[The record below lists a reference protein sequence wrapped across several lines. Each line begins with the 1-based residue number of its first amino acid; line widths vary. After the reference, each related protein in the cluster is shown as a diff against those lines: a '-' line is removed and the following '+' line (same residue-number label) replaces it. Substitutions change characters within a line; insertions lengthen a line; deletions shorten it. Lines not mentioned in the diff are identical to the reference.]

1 MNLSLLVLANALANS
16 VLAIS
21 AIHLWLKVFGH
32 EDSAI
37 YRHKY
42 AAYLCKLATTVT
54 ICGSVAN
61 IFAHQE
67 PPITEFILNI
77 GVACNYVWLSW
88 FSSMSEPVKT
98 VPSAVFRTVKTKAK
112 TNGKP
117 KRNVQ
122 RS

>member
-1 MNLSLLVLANALANS
+1 MKISVLVLLNALANS

-37 YRHKY
+37 YKHKY
-42 AAYLCKLATTVT
+42 AVHLCKLATTVT
-54 ICGSVAN
+54 ICGAVAN
-61 IFAHQE
+61 IFAHEE
-67 PPITEFILNI
+67 PPITEFVLNI

-88 FSSMSEPVKT
+88 FSSIAAPENQDSVK
-98 VPSAVFRTVKTKAK
+98 PRTVKS
-112 TNGKP
+112 NESP
-117 KRNVQ
+117 KRPKKHVR

>member
-1 MNLSLLVLANALANS
+1 MNLSLLVILNVLANS

-32 EDSAI
+32 EGSAI
-37 YRHKY
+37 YKHKY

-54 ICGSVAN
+54 ICGSVSN
-61 IFAHQE
+61 IFVHAE

-88 FSSMSEPVKT
+88 FSSFANPVK
-98 VPSAVFRTVKTKAK
+98 PAAKPATKLAQ
-112 TNGKP
+112 NGKP
-117 KRNVQ
+117 KQNAPR
-122 RS
+122 R

>member
-1 MNLSLLVLANALANS
+1 MTLSPLVLLNVLANS
-16 VLAIS
+16 VLAVS
-21 AIHLWLKVFGH
+21 AIHLWLRVFGH

-37 YRHKY
+37 YKHKY
-42 AAYLCKLATTVT
+42 AVHLCKLATTIT

-67 PPITEFILNI
+67 PPVTEFILNI

-88 FSSMSEPVKT
+88 FSTISAPKKRAVVKQPT
-98 VPSAVFRTVKTKAK
+98 AK
-112 TNGKP
+112 PDEKP
-117 KRNVQ
+117 KRPKVNAR

>member
-1 MNLSLLVLANALANS
+1 MNLSLLVILNVLANS

-37 YRHKY
+37 YMHKY
-42 AAYLCKLATTVT
+42 ASYLCKLATTVT
-54 ICGSVAN
+54 ICGSVSN
-61 IFAHQE
+61 ILVHEE

-88 FSSMSEPVKT
+88 FSTISKPVK
-98 VPSAVFRTVKTKAK
+98 SAAKPLTKLK
-112 TNGKP
+112 QNGRLKQ
-117 KRNVQ
+117 NVA
-122 RS
+122 RH

>member
-1 MNLSLLVLANALANS
+1 MTLSPLVLLNALANS
-16 VLAIS
+16 VLAVS
-21 AIHLWLKVFGH
+21 AIHLWLKIFGH

-42 AAYLCKLATTVT
+42 AAHLCKIATAVT

-67 PPITEFILNI
+67 PPVTEFILNI

-88 FSSMSEPVKT
+88 FSTVSDPVKPAPKKPLT
-98 VPSAVFRTVKTKAK
+98 SKA
-112 TNGKP
+112 NGKP
-117 KRNVQ
+117 KRNV
-122 RS
+122 RRP

>member
-1 MNLSLLVLANALANS
+1 MTLSPLVLLNALANS
-16 VLAIS
+16 VLAVS
-21 AIHLWLKVFGH
+21 AIHLWLRVFGH
-32 EDSAI
+32 EDSSI

-42 AAYLCKLATTVT
+42 AAHLCKLATTIT

-67 PPITEFILNI
+67 PPVTEFILNI

-88 FSSMSEPVKT
+88 FSSISAPTKRASIK
-98 VPSAVFRTVKTKAK
+98 PSSAK
-112 TNGKP
+112 QNAKP
-117 KRNVQ
+117 KRNDR

>member
-1 MNLSLLVLANALANS
+1 MTLSPIVLLNALANS

-21 AIHLWLKVFGH
+21 AIHLWLKIFGH

-42 AAYLCKLATTVT
+42 AAHLCKIATAVT

-61 IFAHQE
+61 ILAHQE
-67 PPITEFILNI
+67 PPVTEFILNI

-88 FSSMSEPVKT
+88 FSALAEPSSTLLDKKL
-98 VPSAVFRTVKTKAK
+98 STK
-112 TNGKP
+112 KP
-117 KRNVQ
+117 KR
-122 RS
+122 SIKKL

>member
-1 MNLSLLVLANALANS
+1 MKISVLVLLNALANS

-32 EDSAI
+32 EDSSI

-42 AAYLCKLATTVT
+42 AVHLCKLATTVT
-54 ICGSVAN
+54 ICGAVAN
-61 IFAHQE
+61 IFAHAE
-67 PPITEFILNI
+67 PPITEFVLNI

-88 FSSMSEPVKT
+88 FSTISTPVKR
-98 VPSAVFRTVKTKAK
+98 VSVKPPTVKSNESPKR
-112 TNGKP
+112 P
-117 KRNVQ
+117 KRNAR

>member
-1 MNLSLLVLANALANS
+1 MTLSPLVLLNALANS

-21 AIHLWLKVFGH
+21 AIHLWLKIFGH

-42 AAYLCKLATTVT
+42 AAHLCKIATAVT

-67 PPITEFILNI
+67 PPVTEFILNI

-88 FSSMSEPVKT
+88 FSTVSDPVKPEPKKPLT
-98 VPSAVFRTVKTKAK
+98 RKS
-112 TNGKP
+112 NGKP
-117 KRNVQ
+117 KRNVR

>member
-1 MNLSLLVLANALANS
+1 MNLSPLVLLNALANS

-21 AIHLWLKVFGH
+21 AIHLWLKIFGH

-37 YRHKY
+37 YKHPY
-42 AAYLCKLATTVT
+42 AAHLCKLATTVT

-67 PPITEFILNI
+67 PPVTEFVLNI

-88 FSSMSEPVKT
+88 FSTISDPVKP
-98 VPSAVFRTVKTKAK
+98 VKPSTPKS
-112 TNGKP
+112 NGKP
-117 KRNVQ
+117 KRNVR

>member
-1 MNLSLLVLANALANS
+1 MTLSPLVLLNACANS

-37 YRHKY
+37 YRHKF
-42 AAYLCKLATTVT
+42 AAHLCKLATTVT

-61 IFAHQE
+61 IFNHQE
-67 PPITEFILNI
+67 PPVTEFILNI

-88 FSSMSEPVKT
+88 FSTVSDPVKPAAAKPLT
-98 VPSAVFRTVKTKAK
+98 PKA
-112 TNGKP
+112 NGKP
-117 KRNVQ
+117 KRNAR

>member
-1 MNLSLLVLANALANS
+1 MTLSPLIVLNALANS
-16 VLAIS
+16 ILAVS

-37 YRHKY
+37 YKHKY
-42 AAYLCKLATTVT
+42 AVHLCKLATTVT

-61 IFAHQE
+61 IFNHQE
-67 PPITEFILNI
+67 PPITEFVLNI

-88 FSSMSEPVKT
+88 FSSISAPVKR
-98 VPSAVFRTVKTKAK
+98 AAAK
-112 TNGKP
+112 PATAKPDEKPKRP
-117 KRNVQ
+117 KRNVR